1 MKREI
6 VLGIAVTSLLAANA
20 FAAPQGAGGAPAV
33 ASAGK
38 ATNGGGGKCASGK
51 CGTEKI
57 YGKKADAHGS
67 DGAQVHARDG
77 KCGLTGKGYKVTES
91 NRDRLAE
98 GVCGK

>member
-6 VLGIAVTSLLAANA
+6 VLGIAVASLLSANA
-20 FAAPQGAGGAPAV
+20 FAAPQDADGAPA
-33 ASAGK
+33 SAGR

-57 YGKKADAHGS
+57 YGKKADARGS

-77 KCGLTGKGYKVTES
+77 KCGLSGKGYKVAES